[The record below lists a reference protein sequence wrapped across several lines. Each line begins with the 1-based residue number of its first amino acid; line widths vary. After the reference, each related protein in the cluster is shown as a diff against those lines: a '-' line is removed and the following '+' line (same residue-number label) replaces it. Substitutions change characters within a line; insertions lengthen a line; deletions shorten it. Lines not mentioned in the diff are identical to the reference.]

1 MEALYERVVALAT
14 SVSDGTRDHAG
25 RLTALCVGVPRDI
38 DAMGLARLLTSALAE
53 AGIEFVDLELVE
65 ADDLCVQ
72 EARFE
77 AWGDRPED

>member
-14 SVSDGTRDHAG
+14 SVSEGTRDHTG
-25 RLTALCVGVPRDI
+25 RLTALSVGVPSDI
-38 DAMGLARLLTSALAE
+38 DAMGLARMLTSALAD

-65 ADDLCVQ
+65 DADLCVR

-77 AWGDRPED
+77 GWGEGPAE